1 MRCQYLESTEL
12 KKKST
17 DLSQKWCKRT
27 VCVRNW
33 HTKISESE
41 GESA

>member
-12 KKKST
+12 KKKAQIYHRSGAKG
-17 DLSQKWCKRT
+17 L
-27 VCVRNW
+27 CVRNW
-33 HTKISESE
+33 HTKIPESE